1 MEFSLWYYCSVENVL
16 WVFREYSSVVRIF
29 LQIFGCSLHA
39 KIYLFYIEWKSIL
52 INGYKGAIAITN
64 GFLLLNSRGGCK
76 WFFIQKDISIR
87 LKFKK
92 LICRSWRKIDLNWW
106 MTYGKFLSIFCGW
119 FLKSFCGLDF
129 QLMIRKSRQFRIV
142 FCAAKLNAFATLK
155 FSSIKKILSK
165 IHYENA
171 TKSIQPLSTF
181 RTTGH
186 NFHKFYYS
194 QKDVP
199 LNIL

>member
-92 LICRSWRKIDLNWW
+92 LICRFVKKNWFELMDDIW
-106 MTYGKFLSIFCGW
+106 EIFISFLRLIFEEFLWVRFSIN
-119 FLKSFCGLDF
+119 D
-129 QLMIRKSRQFRIV
+129 
-142 FCAAKLNAFATLK
+142 
-155 FSSIKKILSK
+155 KKIASISRSFLCSK
-165 IHYENA
+165 VECLCNFE
-171 TKSIQPLSTF
+171 IQF
-181 RTTGH
+181 
-186 NFHKFYYS
+186 N
-194 QKDVP
+194 
-199 LNIL
+199 